1 MRITIQALIEGVK
14 GGEPLTETIG
24 VVERDADGAPA
35 SGLGLFLRETHALLR
50 QLQAIVLRGQVAQF
64 VERASRCRQCG
75 GQLATKDSKTVVYRT
90 AFGKARLDSPRLYSR
105 CSGCGACASAQ
116 ASFSPLTEAL
126 PERTHPQWLWLQ
138 SRYASV
144 MSYRLAQVFLRDAF
158 PAGKS
163 LPVSSVKANLR
174 HVGQRLD
181 AETQAA
187 VDAILRGPCSA
198 PRDSPSHGPA
208 IELEVDAGYIRAE
221 PSHEGVRWIS
231 VIASK
236 LVRPVARH
244 GYAHAYAGSYNPHQ
258 GVRQQAFLAS
268 LGVPPEAP
276 VTVLSDG
283 GDDVE
288 FACRL
293 PRPTER
299 VLDWF
304 HISMRF
310 EHLLTGVR
318 GLRHAD
324 DVTKLELTRRIEGA
338 KWLLWHGRQ
347 ERCLQRLEALRRDTG
362 WAGFRNPL
370 GKLIRY
376 LRSFPDRLIN
386 YGKRYHEGRP
396 ISTNGAESAVDYVI
410 GQRMKKKGHMRWSR
424 EGANAL
430 LQVRCAVLNGLDVR
444 HFKRWYPPDRRLV
457 DLPEAMAA

>member
-1 MRITIQALIEGVK
+1 MRITIQALIESVK

-35 SGLGLFLRETHALLR
+35 SGPGLFLRETHALLR
-50 QLQAIVLRGQVAQF
+50 QLQAIVLREQVAQF

-75 GQLATKDSKTVVYRT
+75 GRLATKDSKTVVYRT

-163 LPVSSVKANLR
+163 LRVSSVKANLR
-174 HVGQRLD
+174 RIGQRLD

-187 VDAILRGPCSA
+187 VDAILRGPCGA
-198 PRDSPSHGPA
+198 PGDSPPRGPA

-221 PSHEGVRWIS
+221 PSREGVRWIS

-236 LVRPVARH
+236 LVRPVARR

-268 LGVPPEAP
+268 LGVPPDAR
-276 VTVLSDG
+276 VTMLSDG

-324 DVTKLELTRRIEGA
+324 DVTKFPQPAGQADPVPAELSRPADQLRQALPRGSPDLNEQRRVGRRLRDRPANEEKGPHALEPRGRQRTAAGALRGA
-338 KWLLWHGRQ
+338 KRVGRAALQTLVPARPAARRPDGGHGRVID
-347 ERCLQRLEALRRDTG
+347 RPHSWPLSSQR
-362 WAGFRNPL
+362 
-370 GKLIRY
+370 
-376 LRSFPDRLIN
+376 
-386 YGKRYHEGRP
+386 
-396 ISTNGAESAVDYVI
+396 
-410 GQRMKKKGHMRWSR
+410 
-424 EGANAL
+424 
-430 LQVRCAVLNGLDVR
+430 
-444 HFKRWYPPDRRLV
+444 
-457 DLPEAMAA
+457 